1 MFWTKWSTETQDVPR
16 FRRKD
21 GNAPTGILRSLWTV
35 PLVVCA
41 YGMSQE
47 IPSSTP
53 ATREVHFYPMLDANR
68 VYDPGQKVKV
78 EEPHGIY
85 KGWILM
91 DDYYFLRLTS
101 VKETERK
108 EEPGLPGSLDTKG
121 SFGADVRRAISHAW
135 EKAIFTYG
143 CANRE
148 LKVEQ
153 IELARVS
160 ESGEFILGSHT
171 SVCRLTTVAELA
183 KASSGRETKHD
194 SPSSPT
200 VTWETIIPDQGFPAK
215 ILSTGAVSAKG
226 TSQILCDPRSSFRV
240 RVKSS
245 APATRIHVEVKVDG
259 FFLDVSSCDA
269 ILENAG
275 QQYVI
280 APTPRWDMHKLAF
293 NDQPVPVT
301 VVISVKADGVD
312 LGQKTSRLQL
322 RAVNDVPF
330 AFKDDEG
337 HITDQS
343 ILFAAFVNENSPV
356 VEVILKEAL
365 QWGAVRQFV
374 GYQRSAEDV
383 RMQVFAIWNVLQ
395 RHNVKYSSITTPSG
409 FSEKVRSQSVRF
421 VDDTFR
427 MSQANCVDGSVLFA
441 SVLYKISIQ
450 PVLVMKPG
458 HMFVGYRVSPQGPME
473 FLETTMIGNGPP
485 VLRDKPF
492 PGHGLAY
499 FQAIPTYREFAAATN
514 KGEEEYRAE
523 VQPKLQDN
531 APGYR
536 IIDIRKAREMGISPI
551 PR

>member
-1 MFWTKWSTETQDVPR
+1 MFRTKCSTEAQDDSQFPR
-16 FRRKD
+16 KR
-21 GNAPTGILRSLWTV
+21 GRSLTGV
-35 PLVVCA
+35 LRFLGAMLGACVCCI
-41 YGMSQE
+41 SQE
-47 IPSSTP
+47 IPSNAP
-53 ATREVHFYPMLDANR
+53 ATNKVHFYPMLDANQ
-68 VYDPGQKVKV
+68 VYNPGQKVKV

-85 KGWILM
+85 KGWIVR
-91 DDYYFLRLTS
+91 DDYYFLRPTS
-101 VKETERK
+101 VTETGRK
-108 EEPGLPGSLDTKG
+108 EEPKLPGSFETNG
-121 SFGADVRRAISHAW
+121 SLSAYMRHAVSQSE
-135 EKAIFTYG
+135 EKATFTYR
-143 CANRE
+143 CDNRE

-153 IELARVS
+153 IELARAS
-160 ESGEFILGSHT
+160 DSREFIVGSHT
-171 SVCRLTTVAELA
+171 SVCQFTAVTDSANSSASATPA
-183 KASSGRETKHD
+183 KQFQ
-194 SPSSPT
+194 SSPT
-200 VTWETIIPDQGFPAK
+200 VTWETAIPDQGFPAK
-215 ILSTGAVSAKG
+215 ILSMGAVAAKG

-245 APATRIHVEVKVDG
+245 TPATRVHVEVKVDG

-269 ILENAG
+269 TLENADR
-275 QQYVI
+275 QYVI
-280 APTPRWDMHKLAF
+280 APTPRWDMHKLAL
-293 NDQPVPVT
+293 NDQPVPAT
-301 VVISVKADGVD
+301 VVVSVKANGVD

-343 ILFAAFVNENSPV
+343 YLFAAFVNENSPV

-365 QWGAVRQFV
+365 QWGAVGHFI
-374 GYQRSAEDV
+374 GYQRSAEEV

-421 VDDTFR
+421 VDEAFR

-441 SVLYKISIQ
+441 SVLYKITIQ

-458 HMFVGYRVSPQGPME
+458 HMFVGYHISPQGPLE
-473 FLETTMIGNGPP
+473 FLETTMIGNFPP

-492 PGHGLAY
+492 PGHDLAY
-499 FQAIPTYREFAAATN
+499 FQTIPSYKEFMAAVK
-514 KGEEEYRAE
+514 KGDEEYRSE
-523 VQPKLQDN
+523 VRPKLQAD

-536 IIDIRKAREMGISPI
+536 IIEIKKAREMGISPI